1 MWSHA
6 ITVAYEVT
14 LPTEEPRRED
24 IPALIEGLEK
34 RLAQLKE
41 SHSKGESVLHD
52 FESFDVMEEGA

>member
-6 ITVAYEVT
+6 ISVVYEAI

-41 SHSKGESVLHD
+41 SHSKGEKILYD
-52 FESFDVMEEGA
+52 FESIDVMEEGA